1 MHPLVEIEV
10 EIEIEAEGASQQRF
24 HHHLSVRWTALFWEE
39 SLLQRHFHVLGIE
52 SWGFHR
58 RHSRGWIASFLG
70 KEVAPKATE
79 VSHWKRRK
87 AEPV

>member
-1 MHPLVEIEV
+1 MHSLVEIEV
-10 EIEIEAEGASQQRF
+10 EIEIEAGGTSLRRF
-24 HHHLSVRWTALFWEE
+24 YHHLSAPWAALFGEE
-39 SLLQRHFHVLGIE
+39 SLVQRHFHVLGIE
-52 SWGFHR
+52 SSGFHLR
-58 RHSRGWIASFLG
+58 RSRGWIASFLG